1 MLFGE
6 ECSAKNNVNI
16 IKSVDMLI
24 EKILETQLK
33 LIREGKKDAK
43 KLRLDPGVWR
53 RKEFANENSRWTIF

>member
-43 KLRLDPGVWR
+43 KLRLDPGV
-53 RKEFANENSRWTIF
+53 